1 MCSRAPT
8 HYWLHGIREEF
19 LLCVVYCGL
28 HTLLSE
34 ASATGGCRRRMMGLI
49 DYLEGPDLGTHVLF
63 CEFCNDSCFMWFGK
77 PSAGALLSVMPA
89 PVKLLS

>member
-34 ASATGGCRRRMMGLI
+34 ASATDGCRRRMMGLI
-49 DYLEGPDLGTHVLF
+49 DYLEGLDLGTHVLF

>member
-1 MCSRAPT
+1 
-8 HYWLHGIREEF
+8 
-19 LLCVVYCGL
+19 
-28 HTLLSE
+28 
-34 ASATGGCRRRMMGLI
+34 MGLI